1 CVNAVTGAVIHGSRS
16 SRMKLL
22 DSSLAFPYSVCSNKK
37 TCSIT
42 CNDALCPSGFEMDA
56 NNCPKDLYC
65 RCHNL
70 CDAIQCSNNK
80 VCMLRRKNCSEST
93 CIPIPS
99 CQFSFL
105 AVCREWHSLGETN
118 PCSDTRKPALDEIT
132 YIHLSCFEN
141 RTEMCPTE
149 PVMMWPCKE
158 LATLELSNLGSC
170 PQGNPFSN
178 KVDGWPVNCTQFG
191 NNCPSTHY
199 CSSAPDQSFG
209 VCYVSKR
216 YVCRLPLDAGP
227 CAVNLKRYYYDYT
240 NKTCISFNYA
250 GCSGNSNN
258 FINKKD
264 CEKFCLDISADLNG
278 LLNSTDKVVE
288 IYQLGF
294 PSRDLCFMAN
304 INKIAFRHYLKKRF
318 DVADDELRDI
328 IIYDE
333 NVVQFVLRSEDAKL
347 KAANISDLANDGSFR
362 FTYNDNIYRTEPHSC
377 SSHRIAEKKALCGKL
392 LYGKRFVK
400 KVNHHREAFLPLSMQ
415 SALAVQHR
423 PSRQALRAMASKN
436 GQCYRQTMSKG
447 SDLYKVHTALQTPG
461 GFSSAYRTALFLTLS
476 SQLPVLAWLAARHGS
491 CAASLRRL
499 TVTVHRCNLLVVTW
513 RGEGSD
519 GVLVPLQHM
528 HTTSGRSDR
537 RFQLSPYQLWAHS
550 VQRMFYR
557 YWLVF
562 LIICC
567 NLPVFPLFS
576 VPTAAVADTAK
587 VCKICQRTGI
597 VTHAVDDTLPSHIQK
612 FFVSPQALIERA
624 EKRIK
629 EAIIFQ
635 HSQKILMERCLVRKS
650 ICLLG
655 CAALVSAS
663 SGERRF
669 KGEKSA
675 RNVSFKEITHL
686 KNALKCLKGELV
698 RTLSK
703 HREFEKQAL
712 QWGFKV
718 LSVKVRSFAEG
729 GQNFSREQEAVQIV
743 ETRMYAKSIDTF
755 TNNESTL
762 EDDSLLSSQIWN
774 KPLDLSVEGKIDSVN
789 RELISSCSSSNS
801 NLAKCATA
809 PFNSLTGSILS
820 KKGRTVGIQ
829 GSRTQ
834 RNLVLLSKLQG
845 EGSRFTHRKFYRL
858 QNFDHI
864 LHPRSGYKKWATS
877 VGYPMFTLRGV
888 RADAMTIGNNEGW
901 EICGDVCKAKLCQR
915 SDNYSSVQNAIV

>member
-1 CVNAVTGAVIHGSRS
+1 MEFWFHCNICTRRPEGRIDVS
-16 SRMKLL
+16 SYRL
-22 DSSLAFPYSVCSNKK
+22 
-37 TCSIT
+37 T
-42 CNDALCPSGFEMDA
+42 
-56 NNCPKDLYC
+56 NCGHIL
-65 RCHNL
+65 
-70 CDAIQCSNNK
+70 
-80 VCMLRRKNCSEST
+80 CSECFT
-93 CIPIPS
+93 
-99 CQFSFL
+99 
-105 AVCREWHSLGETN
+105 
-118 PCSDTRKPALDEIT
+118 DT
-132 YIHLSCFEN
+132 
-141 RTEMCPTE
+141 
-149 PVMMWPCKE
+149 
-158 LATLELSNLGSC
+158 
-170 PQGNPFSN
+170 
-178 KVDGWPVNCTQFG
+178 
-191 NNCPSTHY
+191 
-199 CSSAPDQSFG
+199 
-209 VCYVSKR
+209 
-216 YVCRLPLDAGP
+216 
-227 CAVNLKRYYYDYT
+227 
-240 NKTCISFNYA
+240 
-250 GCSGNSNN
+250 
-258 FINKKD
+258 
-264 CEKFCLDISADLNG
+264 
-278 LLNSTDKVVE
+278 
-288 IYQLGF
+288 
-294 PSRDLCFMAN
+294 
-304 INKIAFRHYLKKRF
+304 
-318 DVADDELRDI
+318 
-328 IIYDE
+328 
-333 NVVQFVLRSEDAKL
+333 
-347 KAANISDLANDGSFR
+347 
-362 FTYNDNIYRTEPHSC
+362 
-377 SSHRIAEKKALCGKL
+377 
-392 LYGKRFVK
+392 
-400 KVNHHREAFLPLSMQ
+400 
-415 SALAVQHR
+415 
-423 PSRQALRAMASKN
+423 
-436 GQCYRQTMSKG
+436 
-447 SDLYKVHTALQTPG
+447 
-461 GFSSAYRTALFLTLS
+461 
-476 SQLPVLAWLAARHGS
+476 
-491 CAASLRRL
+491 
-499 TVTVHRCNLLVVTW
+499 
-513 RGEGSD
+513 
-519 GVLVPLQHM
+519 
-528 HTTSGRSDR
+528 
-537 RFQLSPYQLWAHS
+537 
-550 VQRMFYR
+550 
-557 YWLVF
+557 
-562 LIICC
+562 
-567 NLPVFPLFS
+567 
-576 VPTAAVADTAK
+576 DTAK

-635 HSQKILMERCLVRKS
+635 HSQKILMERCLVRKVVQLWYQLQVAKDDS
-650 ICLLG
+650 KAKNQLEI
-655 CAALVSAS
+655 
-663 SGERRF
+663 
-669 KGEKSA
+669 
-675 RNVSFKEITHL
+675 EITHL